1 MNACPICKE
10 QKGYHRCLITDQI
23 YCASCCIKTQSWTR
37 CNTECEYFQ
46 KEKLNYK
53 SFNSQ
58 SFEFTRL
65 PDGETTKFEVPL
77 FLPNIFKY
85 INCLVSELNI
95 LILDFNKIK
104 IDVKFK
110 LEPTRRLGNELY
122 NKDSWKIDASNV
134 PSKNKEILAPLI
146 LIATSKSSV
155 SNLKGNKYQFGDC
168 SIDSIKTSYSMHIWE
183 PHAKSYLDKVDTK
196 SMPEFDSDYQYFPIH
211 EGNMSF
217 RKCDIYWGKFST
229 KFEHRF
235 SFLIESL
242 DIHINENGSIL
253 SQFGICLPYNKVT
266 VEKFRLSKSSELEIS
281 KESFLA
287 LQTFGQQKVTR
298 IWEIPLIL
306 NWGNIYH
313 GGYTKVDYNRLNSLF
328 YYDVYGFADFFTH
341 LNSKKTI
348 LCSLVCES
356 DYIVSAYFNC
366 FKELYNNEYSP
377 INLVI
382 TNTSSDIQKMKI
394 EYSIQDITYP
404 HIENIFIEPKST
416 NSIPILPN
424 ILEDKLAKII
434 EHSNTHLNV
443 KVYQDNILIFEESKT
458 FNLLPKETFVY
469 DNEDNGKSKKLYFY
483 SLLARWV
490 TPNNRVIDEII
501 NEASESLKGIIG
513 NGDNPFQSR
522 NEIEAIYDT
531 IAKYVKY
538 VSRTFSL
545 YKGETSLHQKVHLP
559 ENTLKN
565 KSGNCIDLT
574 VLMASCLEKL
584 RYNPLIITVPN
595 HAYLGVKLKDRTIF
609 VETTKLG
616 YDNFD
621 EALRLG
627 SEETDK
633 YFTTELQSKDSKCT
647 IIDIQEARKHNIF
660 PMN

>member
-1 MNACPICKE
+1 MHTCPICKE

-23 YCASCCIKTQSWTR
+23 YCASCCIKTQSWAR

-46 KEKLNYK
+46 KEKTNYK
-53 SFNSQ
+53 TFNSQ
-58 SFEFTRL
+58 SFEITRL

-104 IDVKFK
+104 VDIKFK
-110 LEPTRRLGNELY
+110 LEPTRILGNELY

-134 PSKNKEILAPLI
+134 LSKNKEVLAPLV
-146 LIATSKSSV
+146 LIAPSKSSV
-155 SNLKGNKYQFGDC
+155 SNLKESKYQFGDC
-168 SIDSIKTSYSMHIWE
+168 SIESIKTSYSMHIWE
-183 PHAKSYLDKVDTK
+183 PHAISYLDKVDTK
-196 SMPEFDSDYQYFPIH
+196 SMPEFDSDYQYFPTH
-211 EGNMSF
+211 EGNISF
-217 RKCDIYWGKFST
+217 RKCDIYWGPFST

-242 DIHINENGSIL
+242 DVHVNENGSIL
-253 SQFGICLPYNKVT
+253 SQFGICLPYNKIT
-266 VEKFRLSKSSELEIS
+266 VEKFRLSKPSEFEIS
-281 KESFLA
+281 NDSFLA
-287 LQTFGQQKVTR
+287 LQTFGKQKVAKM
-298 IWEIPLIL
+298 WEIPLIQ
-306 NWGNIYH
+306 NWDNMYH
-313 GGYTKVDYNRLNSLF
+313 GGYVKVDYNRLNSIF
-328 YYDVYGFADFFTH
+328 SYDVYCFADFFTH

-348 LCSLVCES
+348 LCSLVSES

-366 FKELYNNEYSP
+366 LKELYNNEYSP
-377 INLVI
+377 IDLVI

-394 EYSIQDITYP
+394 EYSIQDITHP

-424 ILEDKLAKII
+424 ILEDKLAKIV
-434 EHSNTHLNV
+434 EHSNAHLNV
-443 KVYQDNILIFEESKT
+443 KVYQDNILIFEESKI

-483 SLLARWV
+483 FLLARWV
-490 TPNNRVIDEII
+490 TPNNKVIDEII
-501 NEASESLKGIIG
+501 NEAAESLKEIIG
-513 NGDNPFQSR
+513 NGDNLFQSR
-522 NEIEAIYDT
+522 KEIESIYNT

-584 RYNPLIITVPN
+584 RYNPLIITVPH
-595 HAYLGVKLKDRTIF
+595 HAYLGIKLRDRTIF
-609 VETTKLG
+609 IETTKLG
-616 YDNFD
+616 YEDFD
-621 EALRLG
+621 EALRVG
-627 SEETDK
+627 SENTEK
-633 YFTTELQSKDSKCT
+633 YFTPELQPKESKCT
-647 IIDIQEARKHNIF
+647 MIDIQEARKYKIF